1 MRNIL
6 VVEDS
11 PMVLKILEQ
20 MFRQQADLQPLFCA
34 TLHEAQVLLE
44 ASAELFFAA
53 IIDLNLPDAPNGEI
67 VDLVLQY
74 QLPSIVLTGSY
85 DEQRREEMLL
95 KGVVDYVLKENQY
108 SYDYAFRLL
117 HRLQRNRTIKI
128 LVADDSNATRHFI
141 RNVLSSHLYQI
152 HEAADGE
159 EALRILQEQPDFDLL
174 ITDHSMPGISGFE
187 LTKVLRQ
194 KLKRHDLCILGL
206 SADSKGSLSAQ
217 FIKHGA
223 DDFLRKP
230 FCPEELTCRVTTT
243 LERRELLN
251 ALQRAAQIDSL
262 TDLYNRRAFYEQGHN
277 LLQVA
282 RRSQRPM
289 SVAMLDLD
297 LFKRIN
303 DNFGHACGDAALVGF
318 ARLLQEAFGQT
329 LIGRLGGEEFALL
342 SKLPA
347 EQLASQLEQLRQR
360 CAAVAYAKGAPPLS
374 FSAGVYQSADE
385 TLESLLHHADLRLY
399 QAKQQGRGR
408 TCSQLDGQPAA
419 QPIT

>member
-34 TLHEAQVLLE
+34 TLNEAQVLLE

-67 VDLVLQY
+67 VDLVLHY
-74 QLPSIVLTGSY
+74 QLPCIVLTGSY

-95 KGVVDYVLKENQY
+95 KGVVDYVLKESQY

-117 HRLQRNRTIKI
+117 HRLERNRSVKI

-141 RNVLSSHLYQI
+141 RNVLRSHLYQI

-187 LTKVLRQ
+187 LTKLLRQ
-194 KLKRHDLCILGL
+194 KLKRDDLCILGL

-217 FIKHGA
+217 FIKQGA

-230 FCPEELTCRVTTT
+230 FCPEELTCRVMST

-262 TDLYNRRAFYEQGHN
+262 TNLYNRRAFYEQGHN
-277 LLQVA
+277 LLQAA
-282 RRSQRPM
+282 RRSQRPL

-303 DNFGHACGDAALVGF
+303 DDFGHASGDAALVGF

-342 SKLPA
+342 SPLPA
-347 EQLASQLEQLRQR
+347 AQLVSQLDQLRQR
-360 CAAVAYAKGAPPLS
+360 CAAVPYAKGAPPLS
-374 FSAGVYQSADE
+374 FSAGVYQGADE
-385 TLESLLHHADLRLY
+385 ALETLLQQADQRLY
-399 QAKQQGRGR
+399 QAKQEGRAR
-408 TCSQLDGQPAA
+408 TCWQLDGQPGA
-419 QPIT
+419 